1 MATLDLK
8 TRFFGYKYYQSE
20 KSMQIFPMCHQLMMF
35 IFQYMKVLKN
45 DTFKGLGQFFK
56 NSYF

>member
-1 MATLDLK
+1 MKIVPIRHLEMK
-8 TRFFGYKYYQSE
+8 V
-20 KSMQIFPMCHQLMMF
+20 

-45 DTFKGLGQFFK
+45 ATFKGLGQFFK

>member
-8 TRFFGYKYYQSE
+8 TRFFGYEYYQSE

-45 DTFKGLGQFFK
+45 ATFKGLGQFF
-56 NSYF
+56 

>member
-8 TRFFGYKYYQSE
+8 TRFFGYEYYQSE
-20 KSMQIFPMCHQLMMF
+20 KSMQIFLMCHQLMMF

-45 DTFKGLGQFFK
+45 ATFKGLGQFF
-56 NSYF
+56 